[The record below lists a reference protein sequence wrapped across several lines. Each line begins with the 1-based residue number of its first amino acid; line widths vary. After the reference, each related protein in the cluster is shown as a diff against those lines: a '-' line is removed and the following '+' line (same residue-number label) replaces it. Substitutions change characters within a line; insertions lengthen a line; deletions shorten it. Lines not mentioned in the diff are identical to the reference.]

1 MKVKKVG
8 SWISV
13 LVIMGLLLT
22 ACGNNNKQGTQGE
35 DAEGAKQVTIKIMSV
50 SQTENPD
57 GPAEK
62 EMAERYMKLHPEV
75 KIEFIGVPMNDL
87 YKKVTAMATAGDLPD
102 AFTNTPQFIRTAYGM
117 NITADLTQLLGED
130 YLKAFY
136 PNILEESSV
145 DGKLQLLPWTAAPMA
160 LVYRGDWFEAE
171 GLKAPEN
178 WDDFLDAAKK
188 LTKDTSGDG
197 KADQWGF
204 GMIGTRNGS
213 GADRFITVL
222 RSFGVDE
229 LKQDANGNWVTEL
242 DTPEAKEAFQFYA
255 DLNNK
260 HGVVPPGVTETGFPE
275 AASLMATGKVA
286 MMITGPNALGNIISQ
301 NPELKGKLY
310 SVPIPMKVK
319 HTATFGVLGYSI
331 SESSKNKEVVADYL
345 KFMVNTENALAWN
358 AISGRLPTTIE
369 VGQQQQMSTP
379 EYAGFVKALEYA
391 FSIPAFDQY
400 SQFQDIVAEAYQ
412 SMIAANQS
420 ADGATKRAATRANE
434 VINNNK

>member
-1 MKVKKVG
+1 MKVHKVG
-8 SWISV
+8 SWIAL
-13 LVIMGLLLT
+13 LVVMTMLLA
-22 ACGNNNKQGTQGE
+22 ACGTNKDSAKNGE
-35 DAEGAKQVTIKIMSV
+35 KESAAKTTTIKIMSV

-87 YKKVTAMATAGDLPD
+87 YKKITAMATSGDLPD
-102 AFTNTPQFIRTAYGM
+102 AFTMTPQFARTANGM
-117 NITADLTQLLGED
+117 GITADLTQLLGAE
-130 YLKAFY
+130 YLKEFY
-136 PNILEESSV
+136 PNIIEESSV
-145 DGKLQLLPWTAAPMA
+145 DGKLQFLPWNAAPMA
-160 LVYRGDWFEAE
+160 LVYRGDWFEQE
-171 GLKAPEN
+171 GLKGPEN
-178 WDDFLDAAKK
+178 WDEFLEAAKK
-188 LTKDTSGDG
+188 LTKDTDGDG

-213 GADRFITVL
+213 GADRFIAIMRSYGVEEL
-222 RSFGVDE
+222 RKDE
-229 LKQDANGNWVTEL
+229 SGKWVSDL
-242 DTPEAKEAFQFYA
+242 ATPEAKEAFQFFV

-286 MMITGPNALGNIISQ
+286 MMLTGPNALGNIVSQ

-310 SVPIPMKVK
+310 SVPVPAKVK
-319 HTATFGVLGYSI
+319 HTATFGLLGYSI
-331 SESSKNKEVVADYL
+331 AESSKNKEIVADYL
-345 KFMVNTENALAWN
+345 KFMVEDENALKWN
-358 AISGRLPTTIE
+358 ELSGRLPTKIE
-369 VGQQQQMSTP
+369 VGKQQQLTTP

-391 FSIPAFDQY
+391 FTIPAFDQY

-420 ADGATKRAATRANE
+420 VEAATKRAADRAAE
-434 VINNNK
+434 VIGNSK

>member
-1 MKVKKVG
+1 MKVKKLG
-8 SWISV
+8 SWISI
-13 LVIMGLLLT
+13 LAIMGLTLT
-22 ACGNNNKQGTQGE
+22 ACGSNKETKSN

-57 GPAEK
+57 GPAEL

-117 NITADLTQLLGED
+117 NITTDLTKLLGED

-178 WDDFLDAAKK
+178 WDEFLDAAKK
-188 LTKDTSGDG
+188 LTKDTNGDG

-213 GADRFITVL
+213 GADRFMTVL
-222 RSFGVDE
+222 RSYGVDE
-229 LKQDANGNWVTEL
+229 LKKDDSGKWITQL
-242 DTPEAKEAFQFYA
+242 DTPEAKEAFQFYV

-286 MMITGPNALGNIISQ
+286 MMLTGPNALGNIISQ
-301 NPELKGKLY
+301 NPDLKGKLY
-310 SVPIPMKVK
+310 STPIPMKVK

-331 SESSKNKEVVADYL
+331 AETSQHKEVVADYL
-345 KFMVNTENALAWN
+345 KFMVNPENALAWN
-358 AISGRLPTTIE
+358 TVSGRLPTTIE
-369 VGQQQQMSTP
+369 VGKQQQMSTP

-400 SQFQDIVAEAYQ
+400 SQFQDIIAEAYQ
-412 SMIAANQS
+412 SMIAGNQS
-420 ADGATKRAATRANE
+420 VEQATKRATNRANE
-434 VINNNK
+434 VIKNNK